1 MINKVT
7 LIGRLGGDPELRHLE
22 NGTAVCK
29 FSLATSENYKD
40 KSDQWQQKT
49 EWHTVIVWRDLAERV
64 GKNAHKGGLV
74 YVEGKITYRKYA
86 DKYGVDRFTTEIV
99 ADVVRALESK
109 SEQAQ
114 TQPQQQAAPAQQR
127 SNAVQVEMPLEAD
140 DLPF

>member
-7 LIGRLGGDPELRHLE
+7 LIGRLGADPELRHLE

-29 FSLATSENYKD
+29 FSIATSENYKD
-40 KSDQWQQKT
+40 KNDKWQQKT

-86 DKYGVDRFTTEIV
+86 DKDNFDRYVTEIV

-109 SEQAQ
+109 QEQEQ
-114 TQPQQQAAPAQQR
+114 DQPQQQAVPVQPKP
-127 SNAVQVEMPLEAD
+127 NAVQVEIPIETD